1 MLFYGGPD
9 QIIPLA
15 SALSTIGG
23 LALIFWGRLIQVS
36 RKVISVFSKNTQDTT
51 PADKTDA

>member
-23 LALIFWGRLIQVS
+23 LALIFWGRLIQAS
-36 RKVISVFSKNTQDTT
+36 RKIFSVFSKNTHHAASD
-51 PADKTDA
+51 DNKES